1 MTLPMNKLVP
11 IKRDTKSGNLGTSR
25 GRPVIGIT
33 HDGVKI
39 LKLPFSADHFT
50 TAEIRRT
57 IQEVRAAKTK

>member
-1 MTLPMNKLVP
+1 MNKIAPV
-11 IKRDTKSGNLGTSR
+11 KRDAKTGQFGTSR

-39 LKLPFSADHFT
+39 LKLPYSPDSFT

-57 IQEVRAAKTK
+57 IQEVRAAKSAG